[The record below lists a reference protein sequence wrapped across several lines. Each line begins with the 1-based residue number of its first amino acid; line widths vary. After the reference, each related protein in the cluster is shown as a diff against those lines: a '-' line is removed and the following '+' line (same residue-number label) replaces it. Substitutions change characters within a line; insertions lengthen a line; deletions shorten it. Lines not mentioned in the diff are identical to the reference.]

1 MCIAERISGVFMQ
14 PLHFLRNGERAN
26 RAVLS
31 ALEEAHI
38 PVVLLDSD
46 FVQPPRRSSYDLVGT
61 DNLRIGYDLARYMI
75 ESGAKRIVYISE
87 PRPAPTSMLRGM
99 GVGFAVSE
107 AGLKWR
113 TDDIMFVRGSE
124 MRTVVKRMFTGKNR
138 PDGIIAC
145 HDYLGVEV
153 LEELLKAGLKVPDDV
168 LLAGVDGDHVSA
180 QCDPP
185 LTTFVQP
192 CEEIGSAAVELM
204 LSRVENPSLPP
215 REMMIASQFVAR
227 ASTAPFAK
235 KGR

>member
-1 MCIAERISGVFMQ
+1 MTSGK
-14 PLHFLRNGERAN
+14 
-26 RAVLS
+26 
-31 ALEEAHI
+31 
-38 PVVLLDSD
+38 
-46 FVQPPRRSSYDLVGT
+46 SS
-61 DNLRIGYDLARYMI
+61 I
-75 ESGAKRIVYISE
+75 YISH
-87 PRPAPTSMLRGM
+87 RLASTR
-99 GVGFAVSE
+99 FCD
-107 AGLKWR
+107 R
-113 TDDIMFVRGSE
+113 IIMIA
-124 MRTVVKRMFTGKNR
+124 
-138 PDGIIAC
+138 DGGIGEEGT
-145 HDYLGVEV
+145 H
-153 LEELLKAGLKVPDDV
+153 EELLKAGLKVPDDV